1 MSPTT
6 QTVHRRKALEAAVAI
21 PAPKPKV
28 NNLPPG
34 ELYGDWACSGW
45 QFDQERYAVQTR
57 VPKIA
62 QQLKRRKG
70 AVIFADALVGD
81 YMQTWLIPC
90 RSAAKGRRLV
100 DQLRKGVLAGSDA
113 KISVQKLQRE
123 GRFAPQNYSKGQ
135 NRPEPSQ
142 AARTPEADWT
152 WIEERRP
159 EAVGTEFCIAFD
171 RGNGNWAV
179 QINDPRLVRV
189 FSKRARTRL
198 SGYSV
203 GGLGRLRQY
212 IFPCSGR
219 AHARKVVLQALK
231 TLQEY
236 AANKHKLE
244 AAIR

>member
-6 QTVHRRKALEAAVAI
+6 QTVHRRKAPEAAVAI

-34 ELYGDWACSGW
+34 EVCGDRACSGW
-45 QFDQERYAVQTR
+45 QFDQERYAIQTR
-57 VPKIA
+57 IPKIA

-81 YMQTWLIPC
+81 YMQVWLIPC
-90 RSAAKGRRLV
+90 RSGAKGRKLV
-100 DQLRKGVLAGSDA
+100 DQLRQSVLAGSDA
-113 KISVQKLQRE
+113 KISAQNLQKE
-123 GRFAPQNYSKGQ
+123 ASFAPQNYSEGE

-142 AARTPEADWT
+142 AARTPEPDWT

-159 EAVGTEFCIAFD
+159 DAIGTEFCIAFE
-171 RGNGNWAV
+171 RGGGNWAV
-179 QINDPRLVRV
+179 QINDPRLVPA

-231 TLQEY
+231 TLPEY

-244 AAIR
+244 GAEK

>member
-6 QTVHRRKALEAAVAI
+6 QTVHRRKAPEAPAAI

-34 ELYGDWACSGW
+34 EVYGDGACSGW
-45 QFDQERYAVQTR
+45 QFDQERYAIQTR
-57 VPKIA
+57 IPKIA
-62 QQLKRRKG
+62 QQLKRRKD

-90 RSAAKGRRLV
+90 RSAAKGRKLV
-100 DQLRKGVLAGSDA
+100 DQLRQSALTGSGA
-113 KISVQKLQRE
+113 QISAQTVQRE
-123 GRFAPQNYSKGQ
+123 ASFAPQNYSEGKSQ
-135 NRPEPSQ
+135 PEPSQ

-152 WIEERRP
+152 WIEERGP

-171 RGNGNWAV
+171 RGGGNWAV
-179 QINDPRLVRV
+179 QINDPRLVPA

-203 GGLGRLRQY
+203 GGLGGLRQY
-212 IFPCSGR
+212 MFPCSGR
-219 AHARKVVLQALK
+219 AHARKIVLQALK
-231 TLQEY
+231 TLPEY
-236 AANKHKLE
+236 EASKHKLE
-244 AAIR
+244 ATMR